1 MVPIP
6 AVWVTNREIWKLGKY
21 SVPAVLESS
30 LFGSGFSLL
39 FLEQL
44 SSPGA
49 SRRDEGGAVSALSSR
64 FPNCFSE
71 MSTVFGAARAGLELS
86 QNWDRPRDS
95 RSFPG
100 REGRVCPKG
109 FGTSALNPAQSAPIV
124 PTTKSAWKGNF
135 HGAWSDRIRGNG
147 FRIKD

>member
-1 MVPIP
+1 MELRRRGFGSNSGGPN
-6 AVWVTNREIWKLGKY
+6 WEIWKLGKY

-64 FPNCFSE
+64 FPNYFSE
-71 MSTVFGAARAGLELS
+71 ISTVFGAARAGLELS

-109 FGTSALNPAQSAPIV
+109 FGTSALNPAQSAP
-124 PTTKSAWKGNF
+124 SQLCQQQNRLGKGIF
-135 HGAWSDRIRGNG
+135 TGHGVIG
-147 FRIKD
+147 